1 MIALV
6 HESTREPLDNPV
18 EIALRERR
26 VVGRSNF
33 SLLIRPDGR
42 EFAIDESAA
51 PIVSPDE
58 KILGAVFIFHD
69 VSRARS
75 LARQLAHQASHDF
88 LTGLVNRHEF
98 ERRVGRGRSPGL
110 SRTR

>member
-1 MIALV
+1 M
-6 HESTREPLDNPV
+6 ET
-18 EIALRERR
+18 ALRERR

-51 PIVSPDE
+51 PIAGADGE
-58 KILGAVFIFHD
+58 ILGAVFIFHD

-75 LARQLAHQASHDF
+75 LARQLAHQASHD
-88 LTGLVNRHEF
+88 LPRPGWSTATSSGSAGWAGHSP
-98 ERRVGRGRSPGL
+98 GRS
-110 SRTR
+110 RRR